1 MNTYA
6 TRLREELAPVRSEI
20 AGLRKRHRGSR
31 QALLREMKSYLHGL
45 DIASM
50 TGGARLIVMALRRVI
65 DLEDADGTIGRYENA
80 LRSLLADVGDALTL
94 LAEDAAELDW
104 EGYFERWYAKSV
116 SAGDR
121 NVRRTAFGHLMAIL
135 GLEVTRDYLL
145 ESRLPVAPVSVAR
158 AEHLVEAQRYNL
170 ASAHRPRRIRIKAA
184 CLLMLRERMPCRS
197 DELRFLRWE
206 DVSIGTP
213 LIIVIARAAGAALKN
228 DYAMREV
235 VIEDPS
241 PELIRWL
248 QDLQARAGHDT
259 RVFGSDFDAREM
271 AMVDAL
277 VSEALKAATGDPD
290 VNAMALR
297 RFAINRAMVDVLH
310 VDGQKAASA
319 AHLHAGLLE
328 VSASAGHASTFR
340 AFSDYVVGLPELRYQ
355 WLNADGSPLQ
365 LRMNPV
371 KRLQLVDGI
380 TEAAARK
387 RVQRGRPIPRGLAA
401 PARCPG
407 ERQRAGPPD
416 GASAPPRGSEPV
428 ERQLRYVFE
437 RLNGASPAAAELAV
451 AIAPASARRFD
462 RFIELH
468 RLDTPQGATTLTK
481 PLRKAL
487 AELHETIAEP
497 ARAVG
502 AAHGLRLPFRSPERG
517 WMFRSHGEFY
527 EWKPIWQALGRFG
540 LDVRVTA
547 ATSREAGARERLEET
562 CRDLGIARPQPQTV
576 GRRTSTEWVQV
587 DVRRYGWTMD
597 IGQRIVATALVV
609 ALSSLL
615 EAS

>member
-6 TRLREELAPVRSEI
+6 ARLREELEPVRSEI
-20 AGLRKRHRGSR
+20 AGLRRRHQGSR

-50 TGGARLIVMALRRVI
+50 TGGARLIVMVLRRVI
-65 DLEDADGTIGRYENA
+65 DLEDVDGTIGRYENA
-80 LRSLLADVGDALTL
+80 LRSLLVDVGDALTL

-104 EGYFERWYAKSV
+104 EGHFKRWYARSV

-145 ESRLPVAPVSVAR
+145 ESQLPVAPVSVVRAGHLAEAR
-158 AEHLVEAQRYNL
+158 RYIL
-170 ASAHRPRRIRIKAA
+170 ASDHRPRRIRIKAA

-197 DELRFLRWE
+197 DELRFLRWV
-206 DVSIGTP
+206 DVGIGNP
-213 LIIVIARAAGAALKN
+213 LVIVIAGAAGAALKN
-228 DYAMREV
+228 DYAIREV
-235 VIEDPS
+235 VIEDPP

-248 QDLQARAGHDT
+248 QDLQASAGHDT

-277 VSEALKAATGDPD
+277 VSEALKAATRNPS

-297 RFAINRAMVDVLH
+297 RFAIDRTMVDVLRFDAQH
-310 VDGQKAASA
+310 ARSA
-319 AHLHAGLLE
+319 AHLHTGLLE
-328 VSASAGHASTFR
+328 VSAAAGHASTFR
-340 AFSDYVVGLPELRYQ
+340 AFNDYVVDLPELRYQ

-380 TEAAARK
+380 SEAAAQK
-387 RVQRGRPIPRGLAA
+387 RVRRGRPIPRGLAA

-407 ERQRAGPPD
+407 ELRDTAPPA
-416 GASAPPRGSEPV
+416 GASAPPLGSEPA

-451 AIAPASARRFD
+451 AIAPASARRCD
-462 RFIELH
+462 RFIEQQ
-468 RLDTPQGATTLTK
+468 RLDTPQGTATLTK
-481 PLRKAL
+481 SLRTAL
-487 AELHETIAEP
+487 AELHAAIAEP
-497 ARAVG
+497 ARAIG
-502 AAHGLRLPFRSPERG
+502 AQHGLRLPFRDPRHG
-517 WMFRSHGEFY
+517 WMFLSYGEFY
-527 EWKPIWQALGRFG
+527 EWKPIWQALVRCG
-540 LDVRVTA
+540 LDIRVTA
-547 ATSREAGARERLEET
+547 SVSPEAHALERLKET
-562 CRDLGIARPQPQTV
+562 CRDFGIAPPKLQTI
-576 GRRTSTEWVQV
+576 GRRTSSEWVQV
-587 DVRRYGWTMD
+587 DVRRPGWPMD
-597 IGQRIVATALVV
+597 IGQRIVAAALVV
-609 ALSSLL
+609 AISSLT